1 MLHEEAR
8 DLSQH
13 LVAGRPAVLL
23 VELLEVV
30 DVEDD
35 QRQRM
40 PEARVALDLFLDPQ
54 REVAPVVELG
64 EAVLEREVLESCVA
78 DRHRRL
84 GRERA
89 DQLLVLAIERHDRAG
104 LVEGVQ
110 ELEHA
115 DDAAVQVLERHDQ
128 HRPGR
133 VVAGGVDPLVE
144 PARLLHAD
152 GVGVG
157 DVDELPGLR
166 DVAGQARLAQLEGLG
181 LEQSLGLVLAELAL
195 EEVVLDDREAE
206 VLTVPQEQRARL
218 GPGEPSRLV
227 EDAVEQR
234 VQIALVR
241 ERDADLD
248 QLRQQLFAID
258 HGARLSAPRRGS
270 GRCALRRRALD
281 RRPR

>member
-40 PEARVALDLFLDPQ
+40 PEARVALDLFLAPQ
-54 REVAPVVELG
+54 R
-64 EAVLEREVLESCVA
+64 
-78 DRHRRL
+78 
-84 GRERA
+84 
-89 DQLLVLAIERHDRAG
+89 
-104 LVEGVQ
+104 
-110 ELEHA
+110 
-115 DDAAVQVLERHDQ
+115 
-128 HRPGR
+128 
-133 VVAGGVDPLVE
+133 
-144 PARLLHAD
+144 
-152 GVGVG
+152 
-157 DVDELPGLR
+157 
-166 DVAGQARLAQLEGLG
+166 QARLAQPEGLV
-181 LEQSLGLVLAELAL
+181 LEQSLGVVLAELAL
-195 EEVVLDDREAE
+195 EEVVLDDRAAE
-206 VLTVPQEQRARL
+206 VLTVPQERRARR
-218 GPGEPSRLV
+218 GPGERSRLG

-258 HGARLSAPRRGS
+258 HGARLSAPRRGF